1 MQIVW
6 NDLLNLG
13 IAYALAFPIGWNREH
28 EERSAGIRTFPI
40 VAVASCGLAMVATGI
55 PGATPES
62 YSRVLQGLIT
72 GIGFVGGGAILREKA
87 GVHGTATAASVW
99 NIGIVGAAVGL
110 GMYHIAVVLSFIN
123 FMTLKFLRPLK
134 KDLEK
139 AGHS

>member
-1 MQIVW
+1 M
-6 NDLLNLG
+6 LNLG

-87 GVHGTATAASVW
+87 GVHGTATAAFHDAEVSATSQEGSREGGTFVVLR
-99 NIGIVGAAVGL
+99 GGAAILGCRRPSGRRWAGL
-110 GMYHIAVVLSFIN
+110 KARRR
-123 FMTLKFLRPLK
+123 LK
-134 KDLEK
+134 
-139 AGHS
+139 A